1 MVVDAFLQNRL
12 TRHNKMSVRL
22 SKKYGILDPPTVDI
36 LPHSRCGKCC
46 IIGFYSRNDNKIYI
60 NKHYLGC
67 VNMLKQYR
75 EILKHELMHAVSYQ
89 RLGIGG
95 HGKHFKDICK
105 EFDLARCATARCN

>member
-1 MVVDAFLQNRL
+1 MVTDEFLQNRL
-12 TRHNKMSVRL
+12 VRHNKMSLRL
-22 SKKYGILDPPTVDI
+22 SRQYGILNPPTVEI